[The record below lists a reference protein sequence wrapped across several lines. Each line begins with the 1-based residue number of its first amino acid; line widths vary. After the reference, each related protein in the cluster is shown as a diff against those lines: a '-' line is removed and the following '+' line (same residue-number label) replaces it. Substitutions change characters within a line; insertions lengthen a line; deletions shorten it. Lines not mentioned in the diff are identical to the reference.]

1 MINSRLLTE
10 DLERVKKQLSWK
22 AVPAS
27 EVEEAERLV
36 RGKNQLIK
44 QVEKLQAQRNQFSK
58 SIGKFLSQND
68 TDKANEVKEQSTL
81 IKDQLK
87 ELEERLKQKS
97 KELKSSL
104 LRIPNLPD
112 TEAPRGRSAKDN
124 VEMEREAPEDL
135 EQITCPPHWEIGA
148 ELGLLD
154 QERASKISGSFFT
167 LLRGPG
173 AKLLRALIHLAYQ
186 LYQKDY
192 TEFIVPSL
200 VNSQTF
206 TGTGHLPKFA
216 GDAYHITQDDLWA
229 IPTGEVPLTAL
240 HREEILS
247 EKDLPL
253 KYMTYTS
260 CFRREAGS
268 AGQETRGLQRLH
280 EFHKVE
286 LVKFCHP
293 DKSHEE
299 LKNLLADAL
308 KPIKLLN
315 LPYRVLDLCTAEL
328 THASARTYDIEVYS
342 PGTKQWLEVS
352 SVGLF
357 TDYQMRRCRTRFR
370 SGKKL
375 LFPHSLNGSGLATPR
390 VLAALLEHNYQKDGR
405 VYIPEPL
412 QDFMGCKY
420 IEKNSV

>member
-1 MINSRLLTE
+1 MINSRLFIE
-10 DLERVKKQLSWK
+10 DFEGVRELLSRKGVPANEVKKAAQL
-22 AVPAS
+22 VQQ
-27 EVEEAERLV
+27 
-36 RGKNQLIK
+36 KNQFIK
-44 QVEKLQAQRNQFSK
+44 QVEDLQAQRNQFSK
-58 SIGKFLSQND
+58 SIGEFLSQNE
-68 TDKANEVKEQSTL
+68 TDKAKEAKERSTA

-87 ELEERLKQKS
+87 DLEDRLKQT
-97 KELKSSL
+97 EEDLKSCL

-112 TEAPRGRSAKDN
+112 TKAPKGHGAEDN
-124 VEMEREAPEDL
+124 VEIQREAPENC
-135 EQITCPPHWEIGA
+135 EQITRPPHWNIGA
-148 ELGLLD
+148 ELSILD
-154 QERASKISGSFFT
+154 QERASKISGSLFT

-173 AKLLRALIHLAYQ
+173 ARLLRALVQLAYQ
-186 LYQKDY
+186 IYQEDY

-206 TGTGHLPKFA
+206 TGTGHLPKFS

-247 EKDLPL
+247 EEDLPL

-286 LVKFCHP
+286 LVKICHP
-293 DKSHEE
+293 KDSHKE
-299 LKNLLADAL
+299 LKSLLEDAL
-308 KPIKLLN
+308 KPIKLLK
-315 LPYRVLDLCTAEL
+315 LPYRVLDLCTGEL
-328 THASARTYDIEVYS
+328 TYASSRTYDIEVYA
-342 PGTKQWLEVS
+342 PGTRQWLEVS

-357 TDYQMRRCRTRFR
+357 TDFQMRRCRTRFR
-370 SGKKL
+370 SGKKMM
-375 LFPHSLNGSGLATPR
+375 FPHSLNGSGLATPR
-390 VLAALLEHNYQKDGR
+390 VLAALLEYNYQKDGR
-405 VYIPEPL
+405 VLIPEPL